1 MQVLQPNMIRSWANN
16 RNEKI
21 KIKNLFLHP
30 QKEVYQDFSGYLD
43 YYRSTI
49 VTRTSTHNEAP
60 KNLLGG
66 F

>member
-1 MQVLQPNMIRSWANN
+1 MRVLQPFMIKSWVNN

-49 VTRTSTHNEAP
+49 VTRTSTHIEAP
-60 KNLLGG
+60 KN
-66 F
+66 